1 MQYMG
6 KYLEIIKNRWQSSKN
21 KFLFLNW
28 VFLRIK
34 KVFRIDFYDDCEK
47 KTGKVDLIIPT
58 VSKDYVLLEKYLESL
73 KNLCQEINKIYVVSG
88 HNKEI
93 LSFCARH
100 NLIFIDENSVLG
112 YGKETI
118 KYIVS
123 GVDRSGWIFQQLLK
137 LSGEKFIDMEKYIIV
152 DSDTILIN
160 KHSFLN
166 GNKFVF
172 FENEEWH
179 EPYFRSFEKM
189 FGYKAKNRLS
199 FTSHMM
205 IFNVENLKKMK
216 NELEIKHKMS
226 WDKIYLSNIDEREM
240 SCVSDYDTYANWV
253 FYHFP
258 EKVIRKPLYNRSISR
273 TELSNLENL
282 KEKYKNKYKS
292 ISFHSYIKH

>member
-58 VSKDYVLLEKYLESL
+58 VSKDYLLLEKYLESL
-73 KNLCQEINKIYVVSG
+73 KNLCQEINKIYLVSE

-100 NLIFIDENSVLG
+100 DLIFIDENS
-112 YGKETI
+112 
-118 KYIVS
+118 
-123 GVDRSGWIFQQLLK
+123 
-137 LSGEKFIDMEKYIIV
+137 
-152 DSDTILIN
+152 
-160 KHSFLN
+160 
-166 GNKFVF
+166 VF

-179 EPYFRSFEKM
+179 EPYFRAFEKM
-189 FGYKAKNRLS
+189 FGYKAKNRFS

-216 NELEIKHKMS
+216 NELEIKHKIS

-292 ISFHSYIKH
+292 N